1 MPSRLMFSQAGDKSW
16 INDILSQRIENPILK
31 SASPYIAC
39 DFRLRRYNP
48 RMEITLT
55 TPALLFPAIS
65 LLMLAYT
72 NRFLTLATII
82 RNLYDRHSSVPSENL
97 VKQIANLRYRTYLIR
112 NMQIFGVL
120 SLLFCVTSM
129 FALFAG
135 WTAGGQWTFGL
146 ALVLMMVSMGISL
159 RELQISVGALDL
171 LLADM
176 EEHENIG

>member
-1 MPSRLMFSQAGDKSW
+1 
-16 INDILSQRIENPILK
+16 
-31 SASPYIAC
+31 
-39 DFRLRRYNP
+39 
-48 RMEITLT
+48 MEINLT

-82 RNLYDRHSSVPSENL
+82 RNLYDRYGSVPSDNL
-97 VKQIANLRYRTYLIR
+97 VKQIANLRYRIYLIR

-120 SLLFCVTSM
+120 SLLFCVISM

-135 WTAGGQWTFGL
+135 WISGGQWMFGL
-146 ALVLMMVSMGISL
+146 ALILMMMSMATSL

-176 EEHENIG
+176 EEREKVG

>member
-1 MPSRLMFSQAGDKSW
+1 
-16 INDILSQRIENPILK
+16 
-31 SASPYIAC
+31 
-39 DFRLRRYNP
+39 
-48 RMEITLT
+48 MELNLT

-65 LLMLAYT
+65 LLLLAYT

-82 RNLYDRHSSVPSENL
+82 RNLYDRYHSVPNENL
-97 VKQIANLRYRTYLIR
+97 LAQIGNLRYRIYLIR

-120 SLLFCVTSM
+120 SLLFCVISM

-135 WTAGGQWTFGL
+135 WIVGGQWTFGL
-146 ALVLMMVSMGISL
+146 ALILMMMSMAVSL

-176 EEHENIG
+176 EQQEKAG